1 MTLVETISSNIQMN
15 LPDNISVVVR
25 GFSDKEHFGRNAF
38 TKYRAASLIKVPLA
52 IALFDGIESGVFDI
66 HDTLVLQEEDKVH
79 RPEDQNGRVDKS
91 EVGTEFT
98 VDYLV
103 DQAMTRSDNTAA
115 NMLIS
120 YVGMDYVNTMLQEF
134 GYVDTVLARKMC
146 DKHAKAIG
154 EENFTNPS
162 EITQIFH
169 DLHTGAMINPE
180 HSQHLLGI
188 MSRSKFHDK
197 LTKYIPKDI
206 EVPRK
211 GGVLDAYQY
220 HPTVVHDVGLV
231 KLPETPYVIGVFVAG
246 IGKKQAKEHIAQ
258 ISGNVYH
265 TITGE

>member
-1 MTLVETISSNIQMN
+1 MTLVETLKSDIEMD
-15 LPDNISVVVR
+15 LPDNVSVVVR
-25 GFSDKEHFGRNAF
+25 SFSEDEPFKHNAF
-38 TKYRAASLIKVPLA
+38 VRYRAASLIKVPIA
-52 IALFDGIESGVFDI
+52 IAVFDGVETGDFDM
-66 HDTLVLQEEDKVH
+66 HDTLVLKEEDKVH
-79 RPEDQNGRVDKS
+79 RPEDQNGRVDRS

-115 NMLIS
+115 NMLIR

-146 DKHAKAIG
+146 DKHAKAVG

-162 EITQIFH
+162 EITQMFR
-169 DLHTGAMINPE
+169 DLHRGAMLKPE

-188 MSRSKFHDK
+188 MSKSKFDEK
-197 LTKYIPKDI
+197 LTKYLPRDI

-211 GGVLDAYQY
+211 GGVLDAYQN
-220 HPTVVHDVGLV
+220 HQTVVHDVGLV
-231 KLPETPYVIGVFVAG
+231 KIPDTPYIIGVFIEG
-246 IGKKQAKEHIAQ
+246 LDKNQAKEHIAQ
-258 ISGNVYH
+258 ISANVYH